1 MPLKK
6 IFVNPDCCDAEM
18 EMFINTNDEL
28 YIGIKNNDDDNY
40 IGFITL
46 DYDDFKIFKERVDEL
61 SKEFEDIRN
70 NPIKK

>member
-1 MPLKK
+1 MPIRK

-18 EMFINTNDEL
+18 EMLINANDEL

-40 IGFITL
+40 MGFITL
-46 DYDDFKIFKERVDEL
+46 DYDDFRIFKERVDEL
-61 SKEFEDIRN
+61 WKEMESRN